1 MANGI
6 TASIR
11 KESDVPH
18 QDKGRDSLPAY
29 NHQALRESLDWL
41 LSKVTLSS
49 VEFRKDCRWSVR
61 SLIVTALLWVWSDEK
76 TLTDRFATA
85 RKIVQR
91 VLHLSE
97 EPASSYQAFTKM
109 LRRWTAPLLLLLAS
123 AFRQRMK
130 QDLSRRFRIGGWVV
144 FAGDGSRMELPRTVS
159 NEQRFSAGSR
169 PAAETSDGPAVP
181 AGKKPKPKRKAKP
194 KKKARGDL
202 RKAQRRRARKRRQ
215 AARAR
220 KKKPAGPQMWLT
232 VLWHVGTQ
240 LPWDWRTGP
249 SDSSERDHLLQM
261 LSGLPKGALIT
272 ADAGFVGYAFWNAV
286 LKSGRQFLIRVGSN
300 VRLLKNLGYAKEKN
314 GLVYLW
320 PDEAASK
327 GQPPLVLR
335 LIVVHNGKE
344 PVYLVTSVLDEQ
356 ALSDKQVVEI
366 YRMRWGI
373 EVFYRHFKQTFERRK
388 LRSQSAD
395 NAQVEAAWSLLG
407 LWAMALHSQWKLAQA
422 GIPVQRVSV
431 AGVLRAYRKSM
442 REYKSRPD
450 PGEDLWSLLDD
461 AVIDEYKRA
470 SKASRDY
477 PRKKY
482 DPPIGAPEIVT
493 ATREQK
499 ARAKKI
505 KRDIALGLTA

>member
-1 MANGI
+1 M
-6 TASIR
+6 
-11 KESDVPH
+11 PH

-29 NHQALRESLDWL
+29 NHQALRESADWV
-41 LSKVTLSS
+41 LSGATLSS
-49 VEFRKDCRWSVR
+49 VEFREDCRWSPR

-76 TLTDRFATA
+76 TLKDRFATA

-91 VLHLSE
+91 ALHLSE

-109 LRRWTAPLLLLLAS
+109 LRRWTAPLLVLLAS
-123 AFRQRMK
+123 AFQQRMRR
-130 QDLSRRFRIGGWVV
+130 DLSKRFRVGGWVV
-144 FAGDGSRMELPRTVS
+144 FAGDGSRLELPRTVS

-169 PAAETSDGPAVP
+169 PAAGKSDAPAVP
-181 AGKKPKPKRKAKP
+181 PKKKPKPKKKAKG
-194 KKKARGDL
+194 KGT
-202 RKAQRRRARKRRQ
+202 KAQRRRACRRRK
-215 AARAR
+215 ASRAR
-220 KKKPAGPQMWLT
+220 RKKAAGPQLWLT
-232 VLWHVGTQ
+232 AFWHVGTQ

-261 LSGLPKGALIT
+261 LSGLPAGALIT
-272 ADAGFVGYAFWNAV
+272 ADAGFVGYDFWKAI
-286 LKSGRQFLIRVGSN
+286 LDSGRQFLIRVGSN
-300 VRLLKNLGYAKEKN
+300 VRLLKGLGYAKEKN

-327 GQPPLVLR
+327 GQPPLVVR
-335 LIVVHNGKE
+335 LVVVHNGKH
-344 PVYLVTSVLDEQ
+344 PVYLVTSVRDEK

-395 NAQVEAAWSLLG
+395 NVQVEADWSLLG
-407 LWAMALHSQWKLAQA
+407 MWAMALHAQWKLAQA
-422 GIPVQRVSV
+422 GIPVRRISI
-431 AGVLRAYRKSM
+431 AGVLRAYRKAM

-450 PGEDLWSLLDD
+450 AGEDLWSLLSD
-461 AVIDEYKRA
+461 ALIDEYVRA

-482 DPPIGAPEIVT
+482 EPPPGAPEIVL

-499 ARAKKI
+499 ALAKKI
-505 KRDIALGLTA
+505 KRELALGLTA

>member
-1 MANGI
+1 
-6 TASIR
+6 
-11 KESDVPH
+11 VPH
-18 QDKGRDSLPAY
+18 QDKGRDSVAAY
-29 NHQALRESLDWL
+29 NHQALQESVDWIL
-41 LSKVTLSS
+41 TGATLSA
-49 VEFRKDCRWSVR
+49 VTFRKECRWSPG
-61 SLIVTALLWVWSDEK
+61 SLIATALFWVWSDEK
-76 TLTDRFATA
+76 TLKDRFATA
-85 RKIVQR
+85 RKIAQR
-91 VLHLSE
+91 ALHLSKA
-97 EPASSYQAFTKM
+97 PASSYQAFTKM
-109 LRRWTAPLLLLLAS
+109 LRRWTAALVELLAS
-123 AFRQRMK
+123 AFRQRME
-130 QDLSRRFRIGGWVV
+130 QELSERWRVGEWVV
-144 FAGDGSRMELPRTVS
+144 FAGDGSRLELPRTVS
-159 NEQRFSAGSR
+159 NEQSFSAGSR
-169 PAAETSDGPAVP
+169 PAAKKSADVP
-181 AGKKPKPKRKAKP
+181 VSAPKKRKAK
-194 KKKARGDL
+194 KKPTVKGKVS
-202 RKAQRRRARKRRQ
+202 KAQRRKARKRRN

-220 KKKPAGPQMWLT
+220 RKKAAGPQMWLT

-249 SDSSERDHLLQM
+249 ADSSERQHLVQM
-261 LSGLPKGALIT
+261 LDGLPADALIT
-272 ADAGFVGYAFWNAV
+272 ADAGFVGYAFWKAV
-286 LKSGRQFLIRVGSN
+286 LDSGRQFLIRVGSN
-300 VRLLKNLGYAKEKN
+300 VRLLKQLGSAQEKN

-335 LIVVHNGKE
+335 LIVVQNGKE

-356 ALSDKQVVEI
+356 ALSDEQVVEI

-395 NAQVEAAWSLLG
+395 NAEVEAAWSLLG

-422 GIPVQRVSV
+422 GIPVRRMSM
-431 AGVLRAYRKSM
+431 AGILRAYRKAM

-450 PGEDLWSLLDD
+450 LGEDLWSLLNG
-461 AVIDEYKRA
+461 ALIDEYKRV

-482 DPPIGAPEIVT
+482 DPPIGAPEIVP

-505 KRDIALGLTA
+505 KRELGLGLTA

>member
-1 MANGI
+1 M
-6 TASIR
+6 
-11 KESDVPH
+11 PH
-18 QDKGRDSLPAY
+18 QDRGSDSLQAY
-29 NHQALRESLDWL
+29 NHQALRESVDWL
-41 LSKVTLSS
+41 LTGTTLSS
-49 VEFRKDCRWSVR
+49 IAFREECRWSPR
-61 SLIVTALLWVWSDEK
+61 SLIAAALFWTWSDEK
-76 TLTDRFATA
+76 ALTDRFATA
-85 RKIVQR
+85 RKIAQR
-91 VLHLSE
+91 ALHLSKA
-97 EPASSYQAFTKM
+97 PASSYQAFMKM
-109 LRRWTAPLLLLLAS
+109 LRRWTAPLVVLLAS
-123 AFRQRMK
+123 GLRQRMER
-130 QDLSRRFRIGGWVV
+130 DLSNRWRVGEWVV
-144 FAGDGSRMELPRTVS
+144 FAGDGSRLELPRTVS
-159 NEQRFSAGSR
+159 NEQSFSAGAR
-169 PAAETSDGPAVP
+169 PTAAKSADATVP
-181 AGKKPKPKRKAKP
+181 ASKKRKAKKKP
-194 KKKARGDL
+194 LAKKKVSKG
-202 RKAQRRRARKRRQ
+202 QRRQARKRRK

-220 KKKPAGPQMWLT
+220 RKKAAGPQMWLT
-232 VLWHVGTQ
+232 VVWHVGSQ

-249 SDSSERDHLLQM
+249 SDSSEREHLLQM
-261 LSGLPKGALIT
+261 LSGLPTGALVT
-272 ADAGFVGYAFWNAV
+272 ADAGFVGYAFWKAV
-286 LKSGRQFLIRVGSN
+286 LDSGRQFLIRVGSN
-300 VRLLKNLGYAKEKN
+300 VRLLKKLGYAKEKE

-356 ALSDKQVVEI
+356 ALSDKQVVEM

-388 LRSQSAD
+388 LRSKSAD
-395 NAQVEAAWSLLG
+395 NAEVEAAWSLLG

-422 GIPVQRVSV
+422 GIPVRRVSI
-431 AGVLRAYRKSM
+431 AGVLRAYRTPM

-450 PGEDLWSLLDD
+450 PGEDLWSLLDV
-461 AVIDEYKRA
+461 ALIDEYKRV

-505 KRDIALGLTA
+505 KRELALGLTA

>member
-1 MANGI
+1 M
-6 TASIR
+6 
-11 KESDVPH
+11 PH

-29 NHQALRESLDWL
+29 NHQALQESVDWI
-41 LSKVTLSS
+41 LSGATLSS
-49 VEFRKDCRWSVR
+49 VAFRKECRWSPR
-61 SLIVTALLWVWSDEK
+61 SLIATALFWVWSDEK
-76 TLTDRFATA
+76 TLKERFVAA
-85 RKIVQR
+85 RKIAQR
-91 VLHLSE
+91 ALHLSKA
-97 EPASSYQAFTKM
+97 PASSYQAFTKM
-109 LRRWTAPLLLLLAS
+109 LRRWTAPLVVLLAL
-123 AFRQRMK
+123 AFRQRMER
-130 QDLSRRFRIGGWVV
+130 DLSERWRVGQWVV
-144 FAGDGSRMELPRTVS
+144 FAGDGSRLELPRTVS
-159 NEQRFSAGSR
+159 HEQSFSAGCR
-169 PAAETSDGPAVP
+169 PAVEKSAEAPVSKPKKRPAK
-181 AGKKPKPKRKAKP
+181 KKPKGKVS
-194 KKKARGDL
+194 
-202 RKAQRRRARKRRQ
+202 KAQRRKARKRRQ

-220 KKKPAGPQMWLT
+220 RKKAAGPQMWLT

-249 SDSSERDHLLQM
+249 ADSSEREHLLQM
-261 LSGLPKGALIT
+261 LGGLPAGALIT
-272 ADAGFVGYAFWNAV
+272 ADAGFVGYAFWKAV
-286 LKSGRQFLIRVGSN
+286 LDSGRQFLIRVGSN
-300 VRLLKNLGYAKEKN
+300 VRLLKKLGYAKEKH

-356 ALSDKQVVEI
+356 ALSDQQVVEI

-422 GIPVQRVSV
+422 GIPVRRVSL
-431 AGVLRAYRKSM
+431 AGVLRAYRKAM

-450 PGEDLWSLLDD
+450 PGEDLWSLLDV
-461 AVIDEYKRA
+461 ALIDEYKRV

-505 KRDIALGLTA
+505 KRELALGLTA